1 MALDFYIYGIHRQ
14 QLESQMQLQEIQA
27 PVLGAEAF
35 TAQELQ
41 QLIQYYAQSKGWD
54 ELQSLTHLGFA
65 ELIHHRSKLRV
76 LALGDVAD
84 YWLDQLEAPTYLADT
99 EGSRIL
105 DKKTALQTLDWV
117 CAVIYLIDLENT
129 WELDRESWPPALLQA
144 AERYLHQAHLST
156 VERDEFVFL
165 PAPTWRRKLQNQA
178 FEWYYWSFSR

>member
-41 QLIQYYAQSKGWD
+41 QLIQYYAQNKGWD

-99 EGSRIL
+99 EGSRI
-105 DKKTALQTLDWV
+105 
-117 CAVIYLIDLENT
+117 
-129 WELDRESWPPALLQA
+129 
-144 AERYLHQAHLST
+144 
-156 VERDEFVFL
+156 
-165 PAPTWRRKLQNQA
+165 
-178 FEWYYWSFSR
+178 